1 MLRKNV
7 PLHKISEKS
16 NPDTINMLF
25 SFKKHT
31 LIIAVFIASFS
42 FSGFANDAD
51 SLTVKAAANEIA
63 KGEAH
68 AVAANDE
75 TLTEEQKIRKE
86 ISEHIN
92 HHVLDAHD
100 FTLFSDSETGH
111 AYGFPLPVI
120 LWDNG
125 LHIFSSSKFEHGHAV
140 AESNGNYYKIGH
152 DEKIYKTD
160 AAGTMNGDEH
170 HPTNVKP
177 LDFSITKGVLTM
189 MIVAF
194 LMFWLFAG
202 LAKSFP
208 KNGGIS
214 KGAGRFFE
222 PIVLYVRDEIAIPN
236 IGEKHYK
243 GYMSYLLTIFF
254 FIWFLNIFGLM
265 PFGIN
270 VTGNIAITFGLAIIT
285 FLITNLTAN
294 KHYWGHIFWMPGVPV
309 FMKIVL
315 IPIELL
321 GVIIKPFALMI
332 RLYANIFA
340 GHIVLMSLIGLMFIF
355 KSWLGSGLS
364 FLLSFAISTIEIL
377 VALLQAY
384 IFTMLT
390 ALYFGSAKQEHHH
403 DEEHAH
409 EAAH

>member
-1 MLRKNV
+1 
-7 PLHKISEKS
+7 
-16 NPDTINMLF
+16 MLF
-25 SFKKHT
+25 SSKKHR
-31 LIIAVFIASFS
+31 LFIAVLVAALPLLGFS
-42 FSGFANDAD
+42 NNQD
-51 SLTVKAAANEIA
+51 SLVVKAATTPAAEAAETRIEA
-63 KGEAH
+63 HKGETAE
-68 AVAANDE
+68 A
-75 TLTEEQKIRKE
+75 LTEEQKTRQE
-86 ISEHIN
+86 IAAHIS
-92 HHVLDAHD
+92 HHVLDSHH
-100 FTLFSDSETGH
+100 FTLFSDKATGESF
-111 AYGFPLPVI
+111 GFPLPVI

-125 LHIFSSSKFEHGHAV
+125 LQIFSSSKFEHGHAV
-140 AESNGNYYKIGH
+140 AESNGNYYKLGH

-160 AAGTMNGDEH
+160 AEGTMLGDEH
-170 HPTNVKP
+170 HPENKKP
-177 LDFSITKGVLTM
+177 LDLSITKGVLSM
-189 MIVAF
+189 FIVAL

-270 VTGNIAITFGLAIIT
+270 VTGNIAITFGLAILT

-294 KHYWGHIFWMPGVPV
+294 RHYWGHIFWMPGVPV

-340 GHIVLMSLIGLMFIF
+340 GHVVLMSLIGLMFIF
-355 KSWLGSGLS
+355 KSWMGSGLS

-403 DEEHAH
+403 EEAH
-409 EAAH
+409 V